1 MINITESIMVITLLS
16 VLLSLG
22 STRLIALVKIMA
34 LQGIMVSLTP
44 LFLKD
49 HGSLGSGA
57 IIFFQIMILIKGLL
71 IPGLLY
77 MAVKRVAIKREIE
90 PFIGYHASIL
100 AGLAILLVSVF
111 ITNHLRLSLPTG
123 HDIVLTT
130 AITTMAS
137 GFFLMMARSKAIT
150 QVIGYLMLE
159 NGIYLIGTAL
169 TKHTHTIYVVE
180 FGVLLDILVG
190 VMIMGIILHN
200 INSAFDDVDTTLLG
214 RLKD

>member
-1 MINITESIMVITLLS
+1 MINITESILVITLLS

-22 STRLIALVKIMA
+22 STRLMALVKIMA
-34 LQGIMVSLTP
+34 LQGVMVSLIP

-57 IIFFQIMILIKGLL
+57 IIFFQLMILIKGLI

-77 MAVKRVAIKREIE
+77 MAVRKVAIKREIE
-90 PFIGYHASIL
+90 PIIGYHASIL
-100 AGLAILLVSVF
+100 SGLAIILVSVF
-111 ITNHLRLSLPTG
+111 ITNHLQLSLPEG
-123 HDIVLTT
+123 RELVLIT

-169 TKHTHTIYVVE
+169 TKHSHTIYIVE
-180 FGVLLDILVG
+180 FGVLLDLLVG

>member
-1 MINITESIMVITLLS
+1 MINITESIMAITLLS
-16 VLLSLG
+16 VMLSLG
-22 STRLIALVKIMA
+22 ATRLVALVQIMA

-44 LFLKD
+44 LFLK
-49 HGSLGSGA
+49 GEVPLGSGA
-57 IIFFQIMILIKGLL
+57 IIFYQLMLLIKGLL

-77 MAVKRVAIKREIE
+77 MAVKKISIKREIE

-100 AGLAILLVSVF
+100 AGLVILIVAVF
-111 ITNHLRLSLPTG
+111 ITSSLRLKLVEGHSL
-123 HDIVLTT
+123 VLIT

-137 GFFLMMARSKAIT
+137 GFFLMMARKKALT

-169 TKHTHTIYVVE
+169 TKHSHTIYVVE
-180 FGVLLDILVG
+180 FGVLLDLLVG

-200 INSAFDDVDTTLLG
+200 IQSAFDDVDTTLLG

>member
-1 MINITESIMVITLLS
+1 MINFTELILVITLLS

-22 STRLIALVKIMA
+22 STRLMVLVKIMA
-34 LQGIMVSLTP
+34 LQGVMVSLTP
-44 LFLKD
+44 LFLKS
-49 HGSLGSGA
+49 HESLTSGA

-77 MAVKRVAIKREIE
+77 MAVKRVKIKREIE

-100 AGLAILLVSVF
+100 SGLGIIIVSVF
-111 ITNHLRLSLPTG
+111 ITNNLRLSLPAG
-123 HDIVLTT
+123 HAMVLIT

-169 TKHTHTIYVVE
+169 TDHRHTIYVVE
-180 FGVLLDILVG
+180 FGVLLDLLVG
-190 VMIMGIILHN
+190 VMVMGIILHN
-200 INSAFDDVDTTLLG
+200 INSAFSDVDTTLLG

>member
-1 MINITESIMVITLLS
+1 MINFTEVILVFILLS

-22 STRLIALVKIMA
+22 STRLISLVKIMA
-34 LQGIMVSLTP
+34 LQGVAVSLIP

-49 HGSLGSGA
+49 HGSLELGA
-57 IIFFQIMILIKGLL
+57 IIFFQIMILIKGIL

-77 MAVKRVAIKREIE
+77 VAVKRVAIKREIE

-100 AGLAILLVSVF
+100 TGLAIILVSVS
-111 ITNHLRLSLPTG
+111 IANNLGASLPG
-123 HDIVLTT
+123 GNGIVLIT

-169 TKHTHTIYVVE
+169 TKHTHTLYVVE

-200 INSAFDDVDTTLLG
+200 INNAFDDVDTTLLG

>member
-1 MINITESIMVITLLS
+1 MINITDSIQVITLLS

-22 STRLIALVKIMA
+22 STRLMAMVKIMA
-34 LQGIMVSLTP
+34 LQGVMVSLAP
-44 LFLKD
+44 LFLKGN
-49 HGSLGSGA
+49 GSLTGGA
-57 IIFFQIMILIKGLL
+57 VLFYQLMLLIKGLL

-77 MAVKRVAIKREIE
+77 LAVRWVSIKREIE
-90 PFIGYHASIL
+90 PFIGFHASII
-100 AGLAILLVSVF
+100 AGLAIILISVF
-111 ITNHLRLSLPTG
+111 ITSHLHLTLPAG
-123 HDIVLTT
+123 HDIILIT

-169 TKHTHTIYVVE
+169 TDHSHTIYVVE
-180 FGVLLDILVG
+180 FGVLLDVLVG

-214 RLKD
+214 RLKE

>member
-1 MINITESIMVITLLS
+1 MTNITVAILVIILLS

-44 LFLKD
+44 LFLKG
-49 HGSLGSGA
+49 HGTLSGGA
-57 IIFFQIMILIKGLL
+57 IIFFQIMIMIKGLL

-77 MAVKRVAIKREIE
+77 MAVKRVAIKREVE

-100 AGLAILLVSVF
+100 TGLAILIFAVF
-111 ITNHLRLSLPTG
+111 VTNQLNTSLPKG
-123 HDIVLTT
+123 HDIVLIT

-169 TKHTHTIYVVE
+169 TKHSHTLYVVE
-180 FGVLLDILVG
+180 FGVLLDLLVG

-200 INSAFDDVDTTLLG
+200 INRAFDDVDTTLLG

>member
-1 MINITESIMVITLLS
+1 MINITESILVLTLLS

-22 STRLIALVKIMA
+22 STRLISLVKIMA
-34 LQGIMVSLTP
+34 LQGVMVSLTP
-44 LFLKD
+44 MLLKSP
-49 HGSLGSGA
+49 GSLGSGA

-77 MAVKRVAIKREIE
+77 MAVKRIAIKREIE

-100 AGLAILLVSVF
+100 SGLVILLFSVF
-111 ITNHLRLSLPTG
+111 IANHLHLSLPKG
-123 HDIVLTT
+123 QELVLIT

-169 TKHTHTIYVVE
+169 TKHNQTLYVVE
-180 FGVLLDILVG
+180 FGVLLDLLVG

-200 INSAFDDVDTTLLG
+200 INRAFDDVDTTLLG

>member
-1 MINITESIMVITLLS
+1 MINITDSILVLTLLS

-34 LQGIMVSLTP
+34 LQGIMVSLIP

-49 HGSLGSGA
+49 QGVLGIGA
-57 IIFFQIMILIKGLL
+57 IIFFQLMILIKGLI

-100 AGLAILLVSVF
+100 AGLAIILVSVF
-111 ITNHLRLSLPTG
+111 MVNHLHLSLPKG
-123 HDIVLTT
+123 HEMVLIT

-169 TKHTHTIYVVE
+169 TKHSHTIYVVE
-180 FGVLLDILVG
+180 FGVLLDLLVG

-200 INSAFDDVDTTLLG
+200 INRAFDDVDTSLLG

>member
-1 MINITESIMVITLLS
+1 MINFTESILVLILLS
-16 VLLSLG
+16 VLLSMG
-22 STRLIALVKIMA
+22 ASRLMSLVKIMA
-34 LQGIMVSLTP
+34 LQGVMVSLTP

-77 MAVKRVAIKREIE
+77 MAVKRVAIKREVE

-100 AGLAILLVSVF
+100 SCLIMILVSVF
-111 ITNHLRLSLPTG
+111 ITNHLHLSLPVG
-123 HDIVLTT
+123 HDMVLIT
-130 AITTMAS
+130 AITTVAS
-137 GFFLMMARSKAIT
+137 GFFLMMARTKAIT

-169 TKHTHTIYVVE
+169 TKHSHTIYVVE
-180 FGVLLDILVG
+180 FGVLLDLLVG
-190 VMIMGIILHN
+190 VMIMGIILHS